1 MRYFLITV
9 ALLFVASISF
19 LGKRSD
25 TFSRPPWQ
33 VFPDMDDQEKYLPQ
47 RTSYF
52 FEDGRTDRPVPE
64 GVVHRGNEIHVK
76 DVFSPDYV
84 AERFGDDPKYIA
96 LYTGFDQNCDLYS
109 GIPIEASDENFALG
123 YAKYDLYCTVCH
135 GKFGDG
141 NGPAKAFG
149 LGNAASFHDPNRQI
163 APLGKPE
170 GGIFK
175 VLVEGVAGGA
185 SGMVSFS
192 DRLTPK
198 ERWAVILH
206 MRALQVGRLKKDSL
220 PPHLSKMINSTS
232 AAVQSSPPSSNN

>member
-1 MRYFLITV
+1 M
-9 ALLFVASISF
+9 
-19 LGKRSD
+19 
-25 TFSRPPWQ
+25 
-33 VFPDMDDQEKYLPQ
+33 
-47 RTSYF
+47 
-52 FEDGRTDRPVPE
+52 
-64 GVVHRGNEIHVK
+64 VHRGNEIHVK

-84 AERFGDDPKYIA
+84 AERFGDDPKTIA
-96 LYTGFDQNCDLYS
+96 LYTGYDQNGELYS

-123 YAKYDLYCTVCH
+123 HAKYDLYCAVCH
-135 GKFGDG
+135 GNFGDG

-185 SGMVSFS
+185 SGMVSFA

-220 PPHLSKMINSTS
+220 PPHLTKMINSTS